1 MNRTTIM
8 LDEELKARV
17 VMRARE
23 QGVSLAQWIRIAIAR
38 NLEEGQGGTPSD
50 SLLADTAVFTG
61 DAPADLSE
69 QHDKYLYGDA

>member
-23 QGVSLAQWIRIAIAR
+23 QGVSLGAM
-38 NLEEGQGGTPSD
+38 
-50 SLLADTAVFTG
+50 DTNRHR
-61 DAPADLSE
+61 P
-69 QHDKYLYGDA
+69 